1 MESIQQNYYDD
12 SVEHESNIP
21 PGSPHISDARVGEEY
36 QVEIPS
42 MIEEA
47 EWLRLLVN
55 PADPEIMGDS
65 SLSFAIGL
73 PLSVTWM
80 HNEGYLADI
89 DGTVNVIELTKE
101 INLEKNSI
109 SGNEEESKLISF

>member
-12 SVEHESNIP
+12 SVEHASSTP

-36 QVEIPS
+36 QVEVPS
-42 MIEEA
+42 MIEES
-47 EWLRLLVN
+47 EWLGLIVN
-55 PADPEIMGDS
+55 PADSEIMGDS

-89 DGTVNVIELTKE
+89 DGTANVIVL
-101 INLEKNSI
+101 
-109 SGNEEESKLISF
+109 